1 MSICGWLDD
10 RGKALTFAQIRA
22 GEGQFSAPLPVLLS
36 MMGNVTDPHDYA
48 DLTASFIAGALW
60 RQKLLE
66 RRHDIYVDWYSSYF
80 AWLGTAV
87 HAEAERSGQAIAH
100 YEVLTERR
108 MAIRHKSGLWIGA
121 ITDLLQRPAPDK
133 PWELWDYKSTG
144 TYAGVLLKENGVR
157 AEHPEWVR
165 QFGLGRYLARRS
177 TFTKKLT
184 DAETREFE
192 GWHNCNP
199 ALDVGPVRVC
209 CLFRDWKPADAEKVK
224 PVEVFDVPLMPD
236 AEVEEMIDSAVAD
249 YLTLKD
255 TPDDLLPP
263 CPPDQLW
270 LNENPKARQN
280 YGKCQ
285 RCQNYCAG
293 REFCGQYAKME
304 AAKGPDG
311 RFTMDILK
319 NAAAAIET
327 DIAAANKK
335 EE

>member
-1 MSICGWLDD
+1 MSVIGWFDD
-10 RGKALTFAQIRA
+10 TGKALTFAQIRA

-36 MMGNVTDPHDYA
+36 MMSNVTDPHDYA

-87 HAEAERSGQAIAH
+87 HAEAERAAAAIAH

-108 MAIRHKSGLWIGA
+108 MATRHKSGLWVGA
-121 ITDLLQRPAPDK
+121 ISDLLQRPAPDK

-144 TYAGVLLKENGVR
+144 AYAGVLLKENGVR

-165 QFGLGRYLARRS
+165 QFGLGRYLAGKS
-177 TFTKKLT
+177 TYS
-184 DAETREFE
+184 TRPLGCGEPE
-192 GWHNCNP
+192 NEP
-199 ALDVGPVRVC
+199 LDVGPVRVC

-224 PVEVFDVPLMPD
+224 PVEVFDVPGMSD
-236 AEVEEMIDSAVAD
+236 SEVEEMVDSAVAD

-255 TPDDLLPP
+255 TPDNLLPP

-280 YGKCQ
+280 YGKIQ
-285 RCQNYCAG
+285 RFQNYCAG
-293 REFCGQYAKME
+293 REFCNQYKIATSKRGE
-304 AAKGPDG
+304 DG

-319 NAAAAIET
+319 NAAAAIEA
-327 DIAAANKK
+327 DIAAANTK
-335 EE
+335 ED